1 MGKDTHFLIETKALL
16 VSSLGLSL
24 LVQPQPGVETP
35 KLALRTV
42 AQAGKSSVFGS
53 NTHPKNNKAAPSLFL
68 LSQLDLI
75 ILVTQ
80 FRYTLQ
86 GVERGEI

>member
-53 NTHPKNNKAAPSLFL
+53 NTHPKNKAAPSLFL